1 MEDDVDEPTALGPVD
16 TWRLIDD
23 TRNLWVQVANLVS
36 AAGDGP
42 AAEDAA
48 VVERRMVEAD
58 RLMTTLL
65 DVPPPDVDGRTLRHD
80 LMNALGAIDNY
91 SELIAFDDGL
101 KEATAVRDAVRRL
114 VLRIRGRPAAAQTS

>member
-1 MEDDVDEPTALGPVD
+1 MDEPTALGPVD
-16 TWRLIDD
+16 IWRLIDD
-23 TRNLWVQVANLVS
+23 KQNLWVQVTNLVS

-58 RLMTTLL
+58 RLMTTLME
-65 DVPPPDVDGRTLRHD
+65 VPPPDVDGRMLRHD

-91 SELIAFDDGL
+91 SELIAFDDDL
-101 KEATAVRDAVRRL
+101 KEARAVRDAVRRL
-114 VLRIRGRPAAAQTS
+114 VLSIRGRPAAAKMS